1 MLGNSLLQINTG
13 GGSTP
18 NCWHEGGT
26 GTSSYSWTYNTS
38 SGPPA
43 GGASET
49 VAISSYTSGDRILTT
64 TQDTSAC
71 SPRVTAGQKYTL
83 GAWYQSTAATNIIV
97 YYLNSAGS
105 WVYWTQS
112 KAIAA
117 SSGWAS
123 AAFTTPA
130 VPAGATALSFGVGL
144 GAAGS
149 LTTGDYTMTAN

>member
-1 MLGNSLLQINTG
+1 M
-13 GGSTP
+13 
-18 NCWHEGGT
+18 
-26 GTSSYSWTYNTS
+26 
-38 SGPPA
+38 
-43 GGASET
+43 
-49 VAISSYTSGDRILTT
+49 AISSYTSGDRILTT

-71 SPRVTAGQKYTL
+71 SPRVASGQTYTL

-97 YYLNSAGS
+97 YYLNSSGN

-112 KAIAA
+112 PAIAA
-117 SSGWAS
+117 SSTWAP

-149 LTTGDYTMTAN
+149 LTTGDYTMTAGAGCADRPADGACPGCDAEWSGDLYR